1 MFYLFN
7 VLNSDIRILE
17 LLLILWTFP
26 MNTDLEITS
35 MRDSAELVVG
45 VLKSLANTD
54 RLLILCHLAQQELN
68 VSQIEQITDI
78 KQPTLSQQLMMLR
91 KSDVV
96 TTRRDGKQIYYSI
109 KDANLVEVLNTLYQ
123 LYCHPSLK
131 H

>member
-1 MFYLFN
+1 
-7 VLNSDIRILE
+7 
-17 LLLILWTFP
+17 

-68 VSQIEQITDI
+68 VSQIEKITDI

>member
-1 MFYLFN
+1 
-7 VLNSDIRILE
+7 
-17 LLLILWTFP
+17 

-68 VSQIEQITDI
+68 VSQIEEITDI

-109 KDANLVEVLNTLYQ
+109 KDANLVQVLNTLYQ
-123 LYCHPSLK
+123 LYCNQSYK
-131 H
+131 

>member
-1 MFYLFN
+1 
-7 VLNSDIRILE
+7 
-17 LLLILWTFP
+17 
-26 MNTDLEITS
+26 MNTDLEITT

-96 TTRRDGKQIYYSI
+96 MTRRDGKQIYYSI
-109 KDANLVEVLNTLYQ
+109 KDANLVQVLNTLYQ
-123 LYCHPSLK
+123 LYCQQPFK
-131 H
+131 QY